1 MTSSTSFKQF
11 ALENAMEDVT
21 QDDAAMDA
29 IYKHDAEEQR
39 KILTA
44 KPWANE

>member
-1 MTSSTSFKQF
+1 MTSTSFKQF

-21 QDDAAMDA
+21 HDDATMDA
-29 IYKHDAEEQR
+29 IYTYNSEEQR
-39 KILTA
+39 QILNK